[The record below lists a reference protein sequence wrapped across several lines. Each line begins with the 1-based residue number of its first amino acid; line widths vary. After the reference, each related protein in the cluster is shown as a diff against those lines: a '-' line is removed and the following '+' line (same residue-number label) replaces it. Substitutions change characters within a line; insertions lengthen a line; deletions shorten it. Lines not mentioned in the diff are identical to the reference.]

1 MHRRPEPRRQ
11 HGAALV
17 VGLILLVVITVL
29 AISGMNTATMEL
41 AMARND
47 QNYENAFQ
55 TAETGLAQAMSRGSF
70 ETQAVTTITGQ
81 AGSSGNEQYTATIEY
96 EKDTIV
102 PDGGYSLTSGI
113 RAYHFIVTSTS
124 VSARDAG
131 SVSERDASAVHT
143 QAFYIRGPQAP
154 TIQ

>member
-1 MHRRPEPRRQ
+1 MHRYPQPRRQ

-55 TAETGLAQAMSRGSF
+55 TAETGIAQAMSRGSF
-70 ETQAVTTITGQ
+70 ETQGITTITGQ

-102 PDGGYSLTSGI
+102 PDGGFSLTSGI

-124 VSARDAG
+124 ISARDAA